1 MRTSLAYYAINTQ
14 FNNINITGKM
24 QSPDQMG
31 GLVLFAQSGTIFKNV
46 NSSIS
51 FTIKDL
57 DFSKYYA
64 IAGGIAGQITTTDGD
79 TNYEFNKGTNNKYS
93 IIFDNST
100 FSGSFNTDF
109 TNAVSGN
116 RFYYLGGLF
125 GCTTYTAPASYFAVK
140 VINSIS
146 FATYNYVGALPS
158 SVSQFYYI
166 NSNNEFKVTYTA
178 GNIGGNSKPLDALK
192 KIGRVHQNI
201 HLDLVINGVTWTT
214 YGYYGNDNTVN
225 VSGGDGSE
233 FWSVVSAPS
242 LVSIAT
248 EKGKNNGK
256 ISGLDNSLTY
266 EYKLKTSS
274 TYTEVSSKTEITG
287 LAEGVYE
294 VRIKDL
300 NATKKVT
307 EIEVKSTTALVVNL
321 ETPAP
326 AKLLSSINTDAT
338 SFPTD
343 AKKAI
348 EDGTA
353 TLNVEVKNIEL
364 TNVENKTEIAKLNS
378 ELGKNDKIATILDI
392 DLILN
397 YWDETYNVN
406 ELSTS
411 QSFTID
417 IPENLQNKGYD
428 FYLMNNH
435 NGTINKIE
443 GTVSSDGK
451 KITFLT
457 NKFSLYALAYNDNI
471 ANPATGDEVISFI
484 ILGGI
489 SILTILGYMIYRRK
503 KVLNNL

>member
-1 MRTSLAYYAINTQ
+1 M
-14 FNNINITGKM
+14 
-24 QSPDQMG
+24 
-31 GLVLFAQSGTIFKNV
+31 
-46 NSSIS
+46 
-51 FTIKDL
+51 
-57 DFSKYYA
+57 
-64 IAGGIAGQITTTDGD
+64 
-79 TNYEFNKGTNNKYS
+79 
-93 IIFDNST
+93 
-100 FSGSFNTDF
+100 
-109 TNAVSGN
+109 
-116 RFYYLGGLF
+116 
-125 GCTTYTAPASYFAVK
+125 
-140 VINSIS
+140 
-146 FATYNYVGALPS
+146 
-158 SVSQFYYI
+158 
-166 NSNNEFKVTYTA
+166 
-178 GNIGGNSKPLDALK
+178 
-192 KIGRVHQNI
+192 
-201 HLDLVINGVTWTT
+201 
-214 YGYYGNDNTVN
+214 
-225 VSGGDGSE
+225 
-233 FWSVVSAPS
+233 
-242 LVSIAT
+242 
-248 EKGKNNGK
+248 
-256 ISGLDNSLTY
+256 
-266 EYKLKTSS
+266 
-274 TYTEVSSKTEITG
+274 SSKTEITG